1 LTDPLTLSQ
10 SRQAFPI
17 LGESANGHPL
27 VYFDNAATTQKPR
40 SVITAI
46 ERYYRHQNANVHRGS
61 HHLSTVATVA
71 FEEARSLVRG
81 FINATHNHEIIWT
94 KGTTESINLI
104 AQSYGRSTLSPGDE
118 ILISLMEHH
127 ANIVPWQLLAEQT
140 GATLKVT
147 PLTPDNQLNM
157 NAFDQLLSH
166 NTKIVSIC
174 HASNSLGTINP
185 VKEIIQKAKSVNAIT
200 VIDGAQA
207 IAHLAID
214 VQSLDCDFYCFS
226 GHKMFGPTGI
236 GVLYGKQAL
245 LNSMPPWQC
254 GGEMIQRVSFEGT
267 TYNTLPFKFE
277 AGTPNI
283 AGAIGLGAAIKFIHQ
298 CDAKTRQQQEDALL
312 AIAHSRAAQIPQLNI
327 IQQCQPS
334 VSLLA
339 FNIDGYH
346 ASDIGTL
353 LDQQGF
359 AVRTGHHCTM
369 PLMQHLGIDGSL
381 RMSFAFYNTEDEV
394 HRCFDCL
401 QGILSG
407 NISDIFSEEVSGKVS
422 GKVSVLSAERLEQT
436 NSLPNIQQLTD
447 TLLSKKGWED
457 RYRFIMQ
464 LGKRLPGYP
473 EEYRTDDHLVPGCDS
488 TVWLCYKLR
497 NQHGDNTLEFSIA
510 SNARIIKGL
519 SVILLSYYNGKIA
532 TEINNSN
539 IQETFEALGLSKHLS
554 PSRNNGLLAINQRII
569 DIANEKMTG
578 HDTLL

>member
-1 LTDPLTLSQ
+1 MTDPLKLSQ
-10 SRQAFPI
+10 LRQAFPI
-17 LGESANGHPL
+17 LQESANGHPL
-27 VYFDNAATTQKPR
+27 VYFDNAATTQKPL

-46 ERYYRHQNANVHRGS
+46 DHYYRQQNANVHRGS
-61 HHLSTVATVA
+61 HHLSTVATEA
-71 FEEARSLVRG
+71 FEEARSLARS

-127 ANIVPWQLLAEQT
+127 ANIVPWQMLAEQT
-140 GATLKVT
+140 GATLRVI
-147 PLTPDNQLNM
+147 PLTQNNQLDM
-157 NAFDQLLSH
+157 KAFDQLLSQS
-166 NTKIVSIC
+166 TKIVSIC

-207 IAHLAID
+207 IAHLTVD

-236 GVLYGKQAL
+236 GVLYGKEAL

-283 AGAIGLGAAIKFIHQ
+283 AGAIGLGAAITFIRQ
-298 CDAKTRQQQEDALL
+298 WDTSARQQHEGVLL
-312 AIAHSRAAQIPQLNI
+312 AIAHSRAAQIPQLKV
-327 IQQCQPS
+327 IQQCQPT

-369 PLMQHLGIDGSL
+369 PLMQYLGIDGSL
-381 RMSFAFYNTEDEV
+381 RMSFSFYNTEDEV

-401 QGILSG
+401 QNILSG
-407 NISDIFSEEVSGKVS
+407 CISDDVSNNDSNNDSNNRFAAPSDKW
-422 GKVSVLSAERLEQT
+422 KPANSA
-436 NSLPNIQQLTD
+436 PDIQQLTD
-447 TLLSKKGWED
+447 NLLSKKGWED

-464 LGKRLPGYP
+464 LGKQLPDYP
-473 EEYRTDDHLVPGCDS
+473 EEHRTDEYLVPGCDS
-488 TVWLCYKLR
+488 TVWLCYELTNKL
-497 NQHGDNTLEFSIA
+497 GDNTLLFSIA

-519 SVILLSYYNGKIA
+519 SVILLSYYNGKTAI
-532 TEINNSN
+532 EIKNSH
-539 IQETFEALGLSKHLS
+539 IQEVFDTLGLSKHLS

-569 DIANEKMTG
+569 DIAKKQ
-578 HDTLL
+578 

>member
-1 LTDPLTLSQ
+1 MTDPLKLSQ
-10 SRQAFPI
+10 LRQAFPI
-17 LGESANGHPL
+17 LQESANGHPL
-27 VYFDNAATTQKPR
+27 VYFDNAATTQKPL

-46 ERYYRHQNANVHRGS
+46 DHYYRQQNANVHRGS
-61 HHLSTVATVA
+61 HHLSTVATEA
-71 FEEARSLVRG
+71 FEEARSLVRS

-127 ANIVPWQLLAEQT
+127 ANIVPWQMLAEQT
-140 GATLKVT
+140 GATLRVI
-147 PLTPDNQLNM
+147 PLTQNNQLDM
-157 NAFDQLLSH
+157 KAFDQLLSQS
-166 NTKIVSIC
+166 TKIVSIC

-207 IAHLAID
+207 IAHLTVD

-236 GVLYGKQAL
+236 GVLYGKEAL

-283 AGAIGLGAAIKFIHQ
+283 AGAIGLGAAITFIRQ
-298 CDAKTRQQQEDALL
+298 WDTSARQQHEGVLL
-312 AIAHSRAAQIPQLNI
+312 AIAHSRAAQIPQLKV
-327 IQQCQPS
+327 IQQCQPT

-369 PLMQHLGIDGSL
+369 PLMQYLGIDGSL
-381 RMSFAFYNTEDEV
+381 RMSFSFYNTEDEV

-401 QGILSG
+401 QNILSG
-407 NISDIFSEEVSGKVS
+407 CISDDVSNNDSNNDSNNRFAAPSDKW
-422 GKVSVLSAERLEQT
+422 KPANSA
-436 NSLPNIQQLTD
+436 PDIQQLTD
-447 TLLSKKGWED
+447 NLLSKKGWED

-464 LGKRLPGYP
+464 LGKQLPDYP
-473 EEYRTDDHLVPGCDS
+473 EEHRTDEYLVPGCDS
-488 TVWLCYKLR
+488 TVWLCYELVNKL
-497 NQHGDNTLEFSIA
+497 GDNTLLFSIA

-519 SVILLSYYNGKIA
+519 SVILLSYNNGKTAI
-532 TEINNSN
+532 EIKNSH
-539 IQETFEALGLSKHLS
+539 IQEVFDTLGLSKHLS

-569 DIANEKMTG
+569 DIAKKQ
-578 HDTLL
+578 

>member
-1 LTDPLTLSQ
+1 MTNLLKLSQ
-10 SRQAFPI
+10 LRQAFPI
-17 LGESANGHPL
+17 LQESANGHPL
-27 VYFDNAATTQKPR
+27 VYFDNAATTQKPV

-46 ERYYRHQNANVHRGS
+46 DHYYRHQNANVHRAS
-61 HHLSTVATVA
+61 HHLSTVATEA
-71 FEEARSLVRG
+71 FEEARSLVRN
-81 FINATHNHEIIWT
+81 FINAAHDHEIIWT

-104 AQSYGRSTLSPGDE
+104 AQSYGRSTLCPGDE
-118 ILISLMEHH
+118 ILISVMEHH
-127 ANIVPWQLLAEQT
+127 ANIVPWQMLAEQT
-140 GATLKVT
+140 GATLNVI
-147 PLTPDNQLNM
+147 PLTSNNQLDM
-157 NAFDQLLSH
+157 RELDRLISH

-185 VKEIIQKAKSVNAIT
+185 AKEIIQKAKSVNAIT

-207 IAHLAID
+207 IAHLPVD

-236 GVLYGKQAL
+236 GVLYGKEAL
-245 LNSMPPWQC
+245 LNTMPPWQC
-254 GGEMIQRVSFEGT
+254 GGEMIQRVSFTGT
-267 TYNTLPFKFE
+267 TYNALPFKFE

-283 AGAIGLGAAIKFIHQ
+283 AGAIGLGAAIKFIRQ
-298 CDAKTRQQQEDALL
+298 WDAKARQQQEDTLL
-312 AIAHSRAAQIPQLNI
+312 AAAHSRAAKMPQLNI
-327 IQQCQPS
+327 IQQCQPT

-381 RMSFAFYNTEDEV
+381 RMSFAFYNTVDEV

-401 QGILSG
+401 DNILSG
-407 NISDIFSEEVSGKVS
+407 NISALPIEKQVPAQES
-422 GKVSVLSAERLEQT
+422 SA
-436 NSLPNIQQLTD
+436 PNIQQLTEN
-447 TLLSKKGWED
+447 LLSKRGWED

-464 LGKRLPGYP
+464 LGKQLPHYP
-473 EEYRTDDHLVPGCDS
+473 EEKCTDDHLVPGCDS
-488 TVWLCYKLR
+488 TVWLCYELNINKG
-497 NQHGDNTLEFSIA
+497 HNTLQFSIN

-519 SVILLSYYNGKIA
+519 SVILLSYYNGKTA
-532 TEINNSN
+532 AEIKNSN
-539 IQETFEALGLSKHLS
+539 IQDIFDTLGLSKHLS

-569 DIANEKMTG
+569 DIAT
-578 HDTLL
+578 TT

>member
-1 LTDPLTLSQ
+1 MTDPLKLSQ
-10 SRQAFPI
+10 VRQAFPI
-17 LGESANGHPL
+17 LQESANGHPL
-27 VYFDNAATTQKPR
+27 VYFDNAATTQKPL

-46 ERYYRHQNANVHRGS
+46 DHYYRQQNANVHRGS
-61 HHLSTVATVA
+61 HHLSTVATQA
-71 FEEARSLVRG
+71 FEEARSLVRS

-104 AQSYGRSTLSPGDE
+104 AQSYGRSTLASGDE

-127 ANIVPWQLLAEQT
+127 ANIVPWQMLAEQT
-140 GATLKVT
+140 GATLKVI
-147 PLTPDNQLNM
+147 PLTKNNQLDM
-157 NAFDQLLSH
+157 KAFDQLLSH

-185 VKEIIQKAKSVNAIT
+185 IKKIIQKAKSVNAIT

-207 IAHLAID
+207 IAHLSVD

-236 GVLYGKQAL
+236 GVLYGKEAL
-245 LNSMPPWQC
+245 LNAMPPWQC

-283 AGAIGLGAAIKFIHQ
+283 AGAIGLGAAITFIRHW
-298 CDAKTRQQQEDALL
+298 DANARQQHEDALL

-369 PLMQHLGIDGSL
+369 PLMQHLGLDGSL
-381 RMSFAFYNTEDEV
+381 RISFAFYNTEDEV

-401 QGILSG
+401 QNILSG
-407 NISDIFSEEVSGKVS
+407 SPTPLASEKT
-422 GKVSVLSAERLEQT
+422 EQT
-436 NSLPNIQQLTD
+436 NKLPNIQQLTEK
-447 TLLSKKGWED
+447 LLSKRGWED

-464 LGKRLPGYP
+464 LGKELPDYP
-473 EEYRTDDHLVPGCDS
+473 DEHRTDEHLVPGCDS
-488 TVWLCYKLR
+488 TVWLCYELINK
-497 NQHGDNTLEFSIA
+497 DSNTLQFSIC

-519 SVILLSYYNGKIA
+519 SVILLSYYNEK
-532 TEINNSN
+532 TTSEIKNSN

-569 DIANEKMTG
+569 DIAEKY
-578 HDTLL
+578 

>member
-1 LTDPLTLSQ
+1 MTDPLKLSQ
-10 SRQAFPI
+10 VRQAFPI
-17 LGESANGHPL
+17 LQESANGHPL
-27 VYFDNAATTQKPR
+27 VYFDNAATTQKPL

-46 ERYYRHQNANVHRGS
+46 DHYYRQQNANVHRGS
-61 HHLSTVATVA
+61 HHLSTVATQA
-71 FEEARSLVRG
+71 FEEARSLVRS

-104 AQSYGRSTLSPGDE
+104 AQSYGRSTLASGDE

-127 ANIVPWQLLAEQT
+127 ANIVPWQMLAEQT
-140 GATLKVT
+140 GATLKVI
-147 PLTPDNQLNM
+147 PLTKNNQLDM
-157 NAFDQLLSH
+157 KAFDQLLSH

-185 VKEIIQKAKSVNAIT
+185 IKKIIQKAKSVNAIT

-207 IAHLAID
+207 IAHLSVD

-236 GVLYGKQAL
+236 GVLYGKEAL
-245 LNSMPPWQC
+245 LNAMPPWQC

-283 AGAIGLGAAIKFIHQ
+283 AGAIGLGAAITFIRHW
-298 CDAKTRQQQEDALL
+298 DANARQQHEDALL

-369 PLMQHLGIDGSL
+369 PLMQHLGLDGSL

-407 NISDIFSEEVSGKVS
+407 SPTPLASEKT
-422 GKVSVLSAERLEQT
+422 EQT
-436 NSLPNIQQLTD
+436 NKLPNIQQLTEK
-447 TLLSKKGWED
+447 LLSKRGWED

-464 LGKRLPGYP
+464 LGKELPDYP
-473 EEYRTDDHLVPGCDS
+473 DEHRTDERLVPGCDS
-488 TVWLCYKLR
+488 TVWLCYELINK
-497 NQHGDNTLEFSIA
+497 DSNTLQFSIC

-519 SVILLSYYNGKIA
+519 SVILLSYYNEK
-532 TEINNSN
+532 TTSEIKNSN

-569 DIANEKMTG
+569 DIAEKY
-578 HDTLL
+578 

>member
-1 LTDPLTLSQ
+1 MTDPLKLSQ
-10 SRQAFPI
+10 VRQAFPI
-17 LGESANGHPL
+17 LQESANGHPL
-27 VYFDNAATTQKPR
+27 VYFDNAATTHKPL
-40 SVITAI
+40 SVIAAI
-46 ERYYRHQNANVHRGS
+46 DHYYRHQNANVHRGS
-61 HHLSTVATVA
+61 HHLSTVATEA
-71 FEEARSLVRG
+71 FEEARSLVRN

-104 AQSYGRSTLSPGDE
+104 AQSYGRPTLSSGDE

-127 ANIVPWQLLAEQT
+127 ANIVPWQMLAEQT
-140 GATLKVT
+140 GATLKVI
-147 PLTPDNQLNM
+147 PLTQNNQLDM
-157 NAFDQLLSH
+157 IAFEQLLSL

-185 VKEIIQKAKSVNAIT
+185 IKEIIQKAKSVGAIT

-207 IAHLAID
+207 IAHLPVD
-214 VQSLDCDFYCFS
+214 VQNLDCDFYCLS

-236 GVLYGKQAL
+236 GVLYGKEKL
-245 LNSMPPWQC
+245 LNAMPPWQC

-283 AGAIGLGAAIKFIHQ
+283 AGAIGLGAAITFIRRW
-298 CDAKTRQQQEDALL
+298 DATARQQHEDILL

-327 IQQCQPS
+327 IQQCQPA

-369 PLMQHLGIDGSL
+369 PLMQHLGLDGSL
-381 RMSFAFYNTEDEV
+381 RMSFAFYNTEDEI

-401 QGILSG
+401 QGILSNPISN
-407 NISDIFSEEVSGKVS
+407 NISELS
-422 GKVSVLSAERLEQT
+422 SVNLEQKR
-436 NSLPNIQQLTD
+436 NVPDIQQLTD
-447 TLLSKKGWED
+447 HLLSKKGWED

-464 LGKRLPGYP
+464 LGKQLPDYP
-473 EEYRTDDHLVPGCDS
+473 EKYRTDEHLVPGCDS
-488 TVWLCYKLR
+488 TVWLCHKQI
-497 NQHGDNTLEFSIA
+497 NQPGDDTLLFSIC

-519 SVILLSYYNGKIA
+519 SVILLSYYNGKTAGDIK
-532 TEINNSN
+532 NSN
-539 IQETFEALGLSKHLS
+539 IQEIFEVLGLSKHLS

-569 DIANEKMTG
+569 DIAKTQ
-578 HDTLL
+578 

>member
-1 LTDPLTLSQ
+1 M
-10 SRQAFPI
+10 
-17 LGESANGHPL
+17 
-27 VYFDNAATTQKPR
+27 K
-40 SVITAI
+40 
-46 ERYYRHQNANVHRGS
+46 
-61 HHLSTVATVA
+61 
-71 FEEARSLVRG
+71 
-81 FINATHNHEIIWT
+81 
-94 KGTTESINLI
+94 
-104 AQSYGRSTLSPGDE
+104 
-118 ILISLMEHH
+118 
-127 ANIVPWQLLAEQT
+127 
-140 GATLKVT
+140 
-147 PLTPDNQLNM
+147 
-157 NAFDQLLSH
+157 AFDQLLSQS
-166 NTKIVSIC
+166 TKIVSIC

-207 IAHLAID
+207 IAHLTVD

-236 GVLYGKQAL
+236 GVLYGKEAL

-283 AGAIGLGAAIKFIHQ
+283 AGAIGLGAAITFIRQ
-298 CDAKTRQQQEDALL
+298 WDTSARQQHEGALL
-312 AIAHSRAAQIPQLNI
+312 AIAHSRAAQIPQLKV
-327 IQQCQPS
+327 IQQCQPA

-369 PLMQHLGIDGSL
+369 PLMQYLGIDGSL
-381 RMSFAFYNTEDEV
+381 RMSFSFYNTEDEV

-401 QGILSG
+401 QNILSG
-407 NISDIFSEEVSGKVS
+407 CISDDVSS
-422 GKVSVLSAERLEQT
+422 NDSNNLSAPPSDKWKPA
-436 NSLPNIQQLTD
+436 NSAPDIQQLVD
-447 TLLSKKGWED
+447 NLLSKKGWEN

-464 LGKRLPGYP
+464 LGKQLPDYP
-473 EEYRTDDHLVPGCDS
+473 EEHRTDEYLVPGCDS
-488 TVWLCYKLR
+488 TVWLCYELTNKLGG
-497 NQHGDNTLEFSIA
+497 NALLFSIA

-519 SVILLSYYNGKIA
+519 SVILLSYYNGKTAI
-532 TEINNSN
+532 EIKNSH
-539 IQETFEALGLSKHLS
+539 IQEVFDTLGLSKHLS

-569 DIANEKMTG
+569 DIAKKQ
-578 HDTLL
+578 

>member
-1 LTDPLTLSQ
+1 LTDPLKLSQ
-10 SRQAFPI
+10 VRQAFPI
-17 LGESANGHPL
+17 LQESANGHPL
-27 VYFDNAATTQKPR
+27 VYFDNAATTHKPL
-40 SVITAI
+40 SVIAAI
-46 ERYYRHQNANVHRGS
+46 DHYYRHQNANVHRGS
-61 HHLSTVATVA
+61 HHLSTVATEA
-71 FEEARSLVRG
+71 FEEARSLVRN

-104 AQSYGRSTLSPGDE
+104 AQSYGRPTLSSGDE

-127 ANIVPWQLLAEQT
+127 ANIVPWQMLAEQT
-140 GATLKVT
+140 GATLKVI
-147 PLTPDNQLNM
+147 PLTQNNQLDM
-157 NAFDQLLSH
+157 IAFEQLLSL

-185 VKEIIQKAKSVNAIT
+185 IKEIIQKAKSVGAIT

-207 IAHLAID
+207 IAHLPVD
-214 VQSLDCDFYCFS
+214 VQNLDCDFYCLS

-236 GVLYGKQAL
+236 GVLYGKEKL
-245 LNSMPPWQC
+245 LNAMPPWQC

-283 AGAIGLGAAIKFIHQ
+283 AGAIGLGAAITFIRRW
-298 CDAKTRQQQEDALL
+298 DATARQQHEDILL

-327 IQQCQPS
+327 IQQCQPA

-369 PLMQHLGIDGSL
+369 PLMQHLGLDGSL
-381 RMSFAFYNTEDEV
+381 RMSFAFYNTEDEI

-401 QGILSG
+401 QGILSNPISN
-407 NISDIFSEEVSGKVS
+407 NISELS
-422 GKVSVLSAERLEQT
+422 SVNLEQKR
-436 NSLPNIQQLTD
+436 NVPDIQQLTD
-447 TLLSKKGWED
+447 HLLSKKGWED

-464 LGKRLPGYP
+464 LGKQLPDYP
-473 EEYRTDDHLVPGCDS
+473 EKYRTDEHLVPGCDS
-488 TVWLCYKLR
+488 TVWLCHKQI
-497 NQHGDNTLEFSIA
+497 NQPGDDTLLFSIC

-519 SVILLSYYNGKIA
+519 SVILLSYYNGKTAGDIK
-532 TEINNSN
+532 NSN
-539 IQETFEALGLSKHLS
+539 IQEIFEVLGLSKHLS

-569 DIANEKMTG
+569 DIAKTQ
-578 HDTLL
+578 